1 MDRKSGIIKKEALVL
16 LGLLEPLAPVDVYLL
31 LTHFLNFRNM
41 THQHKTSCLYFAR
54 DKYHDW

>member
-1 MDRKSGIIKKEALVL
+1 MDRKNGIIKKEALVL

-41 THQHKTSCLYFAR
+41 THQHKTSVPIFCKR
-54 DKYHDW
+54 QVS